1 MNKAGIWKPSKP
13 LVLASRSAA
22 RKAMLEAAGLP
33 IVIQSPSVDERV
45 IEASVLVAGGDG
57 KRVAEELALRKAM
70 YVSNML
76 RDAFCVGADQTLEC
90 EGECLSKPMT
100 SNGARQQVLRLS
112 GRWHTLHSAAS
123 VVHNGDIVCR
133 ISNSARIK
141 FRSLDETAVR
151 NYINMAGP
159 DIEQCVGAYQLEA
172 LGVHLFEAIDGDYW
186 TILGLPMIQLCA
198 ALRSANLLAW

>member
-1 MNKAGIWKPSKP
+1 MTQPGPKV
-13 LVLASRSAA
+13 VLASKSAI
-22 RKAMLEAAGLP
+22 RGQLLTAAG
-33 IVIQSPSVDERV
+33 VAFDTDSPGVDEDSVKAALLAEGVAPRD
-45 IEASVLVAGGDG
+45 IADALAEA
-57 KRVAEELALRKAM
+57 KAIKI
-70 YVSNML
+70 SRRRPGL
-76 RDAFCVGADQTLEC
+76 IIGADQTLEC